1 GLAAAFRTGLD
12 ASLKAGADIIVNI
25 DGDNQ
30 YSGADIPRLVEPI
43 LARRADIVIGDRQT
57 ATIAHFSRLKRFLQA
72 AGSRVVAWLS
82 GVAVPD
88 AVSGFRGIS
97 RAAALRLNILSH
109 FSLSIQ
115 VLNQAGRRRL

>member
-43 LARRADIVIGDRQT
+43 LARRADIVIGDRRT

-82 GVAVPD
+82 GVAGPY
-88 AVSGFRGIS
+88 AVSGFWAFS
-97 RAAALRLNILSH
+97 PAPALPLHIGSPFTH
-109 FSLSIQ
+109 TI
-115 VLNQAGRRRL
+115 